1 MCIRDRHEDLTA
13 ARAELEKIILEL
25 DSGMRRQFS
34 EKFGQI
40 QAEFDKVFKELFGGG
55 RGTLEL
61 MEGEDLLEA
70 GIQIIAQPPGKKL
83 QNMMQLSGGEKALT
97 AISLLF
103 AIQNLKPSPF
113 CLLDE
118 IEAALDDSNVDRFAG
133 YLHKL
138 TKNTQFIVI
147 THRRGTMVSADRLYG
162 ITMQEKGV
170 STLVSVN
177 MIEAELDK

>member
-1 MCIRDRHEDLTA
+1 MELSGGGE
-13 ARAELEKIILEL
+13 ARLEL
-25 DSGMRRQFS
+25 TDDDVLESGIR
-34 EKFGQI
+34 
-40 QAEFDKVFKELFGGG
+40 
-55 RGTLEL
+55 
-61 MEGEDLLEA
+61 
-70 GIQIIAQPPGKKL
+70 IIAQPPGKKL

-118 IEAALDDSNVDRFAG
+118 IEAALDDSNVSRFAK

-138 TKNTQFIVI
+138 TKSTQFIDI
-147 THRRGTMVSADRLYG
+147 THSCGTMAAADRLYG

-177 MIEAELDK
+177 LIDDDLSN